1 MLVWNGEKEMDCKS
15 CKWLK
20 IYDYTFEDGTKTI
33 ACEKHKKHLGF
44 TNKKGQ
50 VKGVKAVIE
59 CEFNNYPRKAEV
71 KTEIPLTARLVLIKG
86 RWSVE
91 VEENG
96 SVDII
101 YSSKNKEKAMEKLEL
116 FRNKKSWITGI
127 CYSRAYKCWTVK
139 IYANKK
145 FTHIGSYKTFLEAK
159 RALKKEEVNYL

>member
-1 MLVWNGEKEMDCKS
+1 MDCKN

-20 IYDYTFEDGTKTI
+20 VYDFVFLDGTKTI
-33 ACEKHKKHLGF
+33 ACEKYKKHLGF

-50 VKGVKAVIE
+50 VKTVKAVSD

-71 KTEIPLTARLVLIKG
+71 KIEIPLTARLVLIRG

-91 VEENG
+91 AEENG

>member
-1 MLVWNGEKEMDCKS
+1 MLVWNGEKKMDCKS

>member
-1 MLVWNGEKEMDCKS
+1 MDCKS

-127 CYSRAYKCWTVK
+127 CYSCAYKCWTVK

>member
-1 MLVWNGEKEMDCKS
+1 MDCKS

-33 ACEKHKKHLGF
+33 ACEKYKKHLGF

-71 KTEIPLTARLVLIKG
+71 KTEIPLTGRLVLIKG